1 MNELSWAKITNFVH
15 ERAHNCCEYCQTCQK
30 IIGQA
35 MHVEHIQPDG
45 GDGVDNLCLSCA
57 NCNLSKAKATTALDT
72 ETGEIVPLFNPRTQ
86 KWVEHFQWVD
96 NGQRLAG
103 RTKTGRATVERL
115 KINQERIVTSRLL
128 WIEAGYHPP
137 KHLT

>member
-1 MNELSWAKITNFVH
+1 
-15 ERAHNCCEYCQTCQK
+15 
-30 IIGQA
+30 

-45 GDGVDNLCLSCA
+45 GDSLDNLCLSCA
-57 NCNLSKAKATTALDT
+57 NCNLSKAKVITALDP
-72 ETGEIVPLFNPRTQ
+72 ETSEIVPLFNPRTQ
-86 KWVEHFQWVD
+86 KWIEHFRWID

-103 RTKTGRATVERL
+103 LTPIGRATVERL